1 VRLLLWI
8 LVALVL
14 CVVQHTC
21 LAGWTITPDLPLALA
36 AYAVVAGLAQPWILR
51 LWIIGPI
58 RDVLDPGSEWFHAG
72 VHVLFLLA
80 VLPTQRWL
88 PGPRWLALIVAGT
101 SLALLHQALDI
112 LIGGPGA
119 WRWWSGS
126 LNALLTGG
134 AAMAFGWLAPPP
146 KRTVSVPEEPAE
158 EAEAITPS

>member
-1 VRLLLWI
+1 M
-8 LVALVL
+8 
-14 CVVQHTC
+14 
-21 LAGWTITPDLPLALA
+21 
-36 AYAVVAGLAQPWILR
+36 
-51 LWIIGPI
+51 
-58 RDVLDPGSEWFHAG
+58 
-72 VHVLFLLA
+72 LFLLA

-88 PGPRWLALIVAGT
+88 PGPRWLALIVAGG

-112 LIGGPGA
+112 LISGPGA

-158 EAEAITPS
+158 EAGE